1 MQHDLQSL
9 IKIIAQLRSK
19 DRGCPWDAQQT
30 HQSLIKHLLEETY
43 EVIDAIKQGEPEEL
57 ADELGDL
64 LLQIVFHA
72 QIAKENNQFGMED
85 VLNAIC
91 QKMIRRHPHVFSDTQ
106 VDSVQDVLTNWE
118 EIKSKEKT
126 NEKRKS
132 VLDGVVPYLPA
143 LLKAEKIQ
151 AKAAKV
157 GFEWKEVDGALEK
170 LGEELDEFMQAV
182 SNKNQTEVREEFGD
196 ILFSLVNIARYL
208 NINPEQALNQ
218 TTDKFIQRFKYIEK
232 EAGLQHL
239 DLAKMSL
246 TEMDELWEK
255 AKRLPVHNLEEPKS

>member
-1 MQHDLQSL
+1 M
-9 IKIIAQLRSK
+9 
-19 DRGCPWDAQQT
+19 
-30 HQSLIKHLLEETY
+30 
-43 EVIDAIKQGEPEEL
+43 
-57 ADELGDL
+57 
-64 LLQIVFHA
+64 
-72 QIAKENNQFGMED
+72 
-85 VLNAIC
+85 
-91 QKMIRRHPHVFSDTQ
+91 
-106 VDSVQDVLTNWE
+106 DSVQDVLANWE
-118 EIKSKEKT
+118 EIKSKEKI